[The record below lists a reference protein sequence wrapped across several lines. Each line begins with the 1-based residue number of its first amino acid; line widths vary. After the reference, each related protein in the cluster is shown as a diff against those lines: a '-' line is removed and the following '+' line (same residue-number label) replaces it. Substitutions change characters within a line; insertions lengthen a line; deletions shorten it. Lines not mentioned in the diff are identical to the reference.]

1 MNSLAIIAAIGMA
14 VLVTSTVGFGASLTT
29 TPEFNLIGASEN
41 LAVGTARGNVTALV
55 WTEQVAT
62 DGLIETDEIT
72 FTVGNEDASNAHAF
86 QVCAVIEG
94 PASTYTPA
102 AGSAPACVNVS
113 SAAAL
118 AETAGQIISF
128 STPVDV
134 NDIVDISF
142 TIEELIS
149 TPPQS

>member
-1 MNSLAIIAAIGMA
+1 MNNMVIIAIIGMA
-14 VLVTSTVGFGASLTT
+14 VLVTSTVGFGASLAT
-29 TPEFNLIGASEN
+29 TPTFNLIGASDN
-41 LAVGTARGNVTALV
+41 VTVGTARGNVTALV

-62 DGLIETDEIT
+62 DGVIETDEIT
-72 FTVGNEDASNAHAF
+72 FTVGNEDTGAAHAF

-102 AGSAPACVNVS
+102 AGAAPECVSVS
-113 SAAAL
+113 SMAAL
-118 AETAGQIISF
+118 AESTGEIIGF

-142 TIEELIS
+142 TIEETS
-149 TPPQS
+149 